1 MNRGAKGEAHE
12 TKKCTGICAY
22 TFFFVSLQ
30 RIMDCKTLL
39 YRAKSWLRHQL
50 TAWNT
55 GGEGVHSPYLFEWV
69 RMVMMDTNSYYKWEE
84 IERCREKML
93 RDERELEFV
102 DYGSAIK
109 SRSLENGSEAAYSL
123 EFRDVRRVCDIA
135 RRSLAKRKYAEML
148 FRLVNWLGRPLGPSP
163 ALPSREGVPSPSR
176 GGIGDETLEDRKGL
190 TIVELG
196 LEFRGL
202 TIVELGT
209 SLGVT
214 TAYLAAADSRNKVV
228 TFEGCEAVATIAKEN
243 WKRLNIS
250 NIECV
255 VGELTID
262 SLQFAVGSLRG
273 IDVAFI
279 DANHT
284 YASTCEYFNVLADMT
299 HEKSVIV
306 VDDIHYSEEMER
318 AWKEICGDER
328 VTSTI
333 DLYQMGLVFFD
344 KHYWKRNYKMRL

>member
-1 MNRGAKGEAHE
+1 MELKVA
-12 TKKCTGICAY
+12 
-22 TFFFVSLQ
+22 
-30 RIMDCKTLL
+30 L

-69 RMVMMDTNSYYKWEE
+69 RMVMMDKNAYYIWGE

-93 RDERELEFV
+93 RDKRELEFV

-109 SRSLENGSEAAYSL
+109 SHSLESGSEAVCRL
-123 EFRDVRRVCDIA
+123 EYRDTRRVRDIA
-135 RRSLAKRKYAEML
+135 RRSLAKRKYAQML
-148 FRLVNWLGRPLGPSP
+148 SRLVNWLGASH
-163 ALPSREGVPSPSR
+163 S
-176 GGIGDETLEDRKGL
+176 LENGSG
-190 TIVELG
+190 TACS

-214 TAYLAAADSRNKVV
+214 TAYMAAMDSRNRVV
-228 TFEGCEAVATIAKEN
+228 TFEGCEAVANMAREN
-243 WKRLNIS
+243 WKALNIN
-250 NIECV
+250 NIECR
-255 VGELTID
+255 VGEID
-262 SLQFAVGSLRG
+262 VEELVRDIEHL
-273 IDVAFI
+273 DVAFI

-284 YASTCEYFNVLADMT
+284 YVSTCEYFDVLAGKVR
-299 HEKSVIV
+299 EKSVIV
-306 VDDIHYSEEMER
+306 VDDIHYSEEMEK
-318 AWKEICGDER
+318 AWKAICADER

>member
-1 MNRGAKGEAHE
+1 MELRVA
-12 TKKCTGICAY
+12 
-22 TFFFVSLQ
+22 
-30 RIMDCKTLL
+30 L

-69 RMVMMDTNSYYKWEE
+69 RMVMMDKNAYYIWGE

-102 DYGSAIK
+102 DYGSGK
-109 SRSLENGSEAAYSL
+109 LKGENGKLKGANGE
-123 EFRDVRRVCDIA
+123 RRRVCDIA
-135 RRSLAKRKYAEML
+135 RRSLAKRKYAQML
-148 FRLVNWLGRPLGPSP
+148 SRLVNWLGASHR
-163 ALPSREGVPSPSR
+163 
-176 GGIGDETLEDRKGL
+176 LENGSG
-190 TIVELG
+190 TAYS

-214 TAYLAAADSRNKVV
+214 TAYMAAMDSRNRVV
-228 TFEGCEAVATIAKEN
+228 TFEGCEAVANIAKEN
-243 WKRLNIS
+243 WKALNIN
-250 NIECV
+250 NIECR
-255 VGELTID
+255 VGEID
-262 SLQFAVGSLRG
+262 VEKLAQDIEHL
-273 IDVAFI
+273 DVAFI

-284 YASTCEYFNVLADMT
+284 YEGTCKYFDVLAGKVR
-299 HEKSVIV
+299 EKSVIV
-306 VDDIHYSEEMER
+306 VDDIHHSEEMEE
-318 AWKEICGDER
+318 AWKAICADER

>member
-1 MNRGAKGEAHE
+1 MA
-12 TKKCTGICAY
+12 
-22 TFFFVSLQ
+22 
-30 RIMDCKTLL
+30 L
-39 YRAKSWLRHQL
+39 YRAKTWLRHQL

-69 RMVMMDTNSYYKWEE
+69 RMVMMDKNSFYIWGE

-109 SRSLENGSEAAYSL
+109 SRSLENGSKAACRL
-123 EFRDVRRVCDIA
+123 EFRDMRRVCDIA
-135 RRSLAKRKYAEML
+135 RRSLAKRKYAQML
-148 FRLVNWLGRPLGPSP
+148 SRLVNWLGASH
-163 ALPSREGVPSPSR
+163 S
-176 GGIGDETLEDRKGL
+176 LENGSG
-190 TIVELG
+190 TACS

-214 TAYLAAADSRNKVV
+214 TAYMAAMDSRNRVV
-228 TFEGCEAVATIAKEN
+228 TFEGCEVVANIAKEN
-243 WKRLNIS
+243 WKALNIN
-250 NIECV
+250 NIECRI
-255 VGELTID
+255 GKID
-262 SLQFAVGSLRG
+262 VEQLARDIEHL
-273 IDVAFI
+273 DVAFI

-284 YASTCEYFNVLADMT
+284 YEGTCKYFDVLAGKVR
-299 HEKSVIV
+299 EKSVIV
-306 VDDIHYSEEMER
+306 VDDIHHSEEMEE
-318 AWKEICGDER
+318 AWKAICADER

-344 KHYWKRNYKMRL
+344 KHYWKRHYTMRL

>member
-1 MNRGAKGEAHE
+1 MELRVA
-12 TKKCTGICAY
+12 
-22 TFFFVSLQ
+22 
-30 RIMDCKTLL
+30 L

-69 RMVMMDTNSYYKWEE
+69 RMVMMDKNAYYIWGE

-109 SRSLENGSEAAYSL
+109 SRSLENGSKTACRL
-123 EFRDVRRVCDIA
+123 EFRDMRRVCDIA
-135 RRSLAKRKYAEML
+135 RRSLAKRKYAQML
-148 FRLVNWLGRPLGPSP
+148 SRLVNWLGASH
-163 ALPSREGVPSPSR
+163 S
-176 GGIGDETLEDRKGL
+176 LENGSG
-190 TIVELG
+190 TAYS

-214 TAYLAAADSRNKVV
+214 TAYMAAMDSRNRVV
-228 TFEGCEAVATIAKEN
+228 TFEGCEAVANIAKEN
-243 WKRLNIS
+243 WKALNIN
-250 NIECV
+250 NIECR
-255 VGELTID
+255 VGEID
-262 SLQFAVGSLRG
+262 VEELVRDIEHL
-273 IDVAFI
+273 DVAFI

-284 YASTCEYFNVLADMT
+284 YVSTCEYFDVLAGKVR
-299 HEKSVIV
+299 EKSVIV
-306 VDDIHYSEEMER
+306 VDDIHYSEEMEK
-318 AWKEICGDER
+318 AWKAICADER

-344 KHYWKRNYKMRL
+344 KHYWKRHYTMRL

>member
-1 MNRGAKGEAHE
+1 
-12 TKKCTGICAY
+12 
-22 TFFFVSLQ
+22 
-30 RIMDCKTLL
+30 MDCKTLL
-39 YRAKSWLRHQL
+39 YRAKSWLKHQL

-135 RRSLAKRKYAEML
+135 RRSLTKRKYAEIL

-190 TIVELG
+190 TIVEQG

-255 VGELTID
+255 VGELG
-262 SLQFAVGSLRG
+262 AGSKNPSVAMRQLPYEQG
-273 IDVAFI
+273 SKIDVAFI

>member
-1 MNRGAKGEAHE
+1 MELR
-12 TKKCTGICAY
+12 
-22 TFFFVSLQ
+22 VV
-30 RIMDCKTLL
+30 L

-69 RMVMMDTNSYYKWEE
+69 RMVMMDKNAYYIWGE

-102 DYGSAIK
+102 DYGSGK
-109 SRSLENGSEAAYSL
+109 LKGENGKLKGANGE
-123 EFRDVRRVCDIA
+123 RRRVCDIA
-135 RRSLAKRKYAEML
+135 RRSLAKRKYAQML
-148 FRLVNWLGRPLGPSP
+148 SRLVNWLGASHR
-163 ALPSREGVPSPSR
+163 
-176 GGIGDETLEDRKGL
+176 LENGSG
-190 TIVELG
+190 TAYS

-214 TAYLAAADSRNKVV
+214 TAYMAAMDSRNRVV
-228 TFEGCEAVATIAKEN
+228 TFEGCEAVADVAKEN
-243 WKRLNIS
+243 WKTLNIN
-250 NIECV
+250 NIECR
-255 VGELTID
+255 VGKIDAEQLTRDIEH
-262 SLQFAVGSLRG
+262 L
-273 IDVAFI
+273 DVAFI

-284 YASTCEYFNVLADMT
+284 YEGTCKYFDVLAGKVR
-299 HEKSVIV
+299 EKSVIV
-306 VDDIHYSEEMER
+306 VDDIHHSEEMEK
-318 AWKEICGDER
+318 AWKAICADER

>member
-1 MNRGAKGEAHE
+1 MELKVA
-12 TKKCTGICAY
+12 
-22 TFFFVSLQ
+22 
-30 RIMDCKTLL
+30 L

-69 RMVMMDTNSYYKWEE
+69 RMVMMDKNAYYIWGE

-135 RRSLAKRKYAEML
+135 RRSLAKRKYAQML
-148 FRLVNWLGRPLGPSP
+148 SRLVNWLGSPL
-163 ALPSREGVPSPSR
+163 LTSPSR

-196 LEFRGL
+196 
-202 TIVELGT
+202 T

-214 TAYLAAADSRNKVV
+214 TAYMAAMDSRNRVV
-228 TFEGCEAVATIAKEN
+228 TFEGCEAVANIAKEN
-243 WKRLNIS
+243 WKALNIN
-250 NIECV
+250 NIECR
-255 VGELTID
+255 VGEMDAEQLTRDIEHLD
-262 SLQFAVGSLRG
+262 M
-273 IDVAFI
+273 AFI

-284 YASTCEYFNVLADMT
+284 YVSTCEYFDVLAGKVR
-299 HEKSVIV
+299 EKSVIV
-306 VDDIHYSEEMER
+306 VDDIHYSEKMEK
-318 AWKEICGDER
+318 AWKAICADER

-344 KHYWKRNYKMRL
+344 KHYWKRHYTMRL

>member
-1 MNRGAKGEAHE
+1 MELRVA
-12 TKKCTGICAY
+12 
-22 TFFFVSLQ
+22 
-30 RIMDCKTLL
+30 L

-69 RMVMMDTNSYYKWEE
+69 RMVMMDKNAYYIWGE

-102 DYGSAIK
+102 DYGSGK
-109 SRSLENGSEAAYSL
+109 LKGENGKLKGESGE
-123 EFRDVRRVCDIA
+123 RRRVCDIA
-135 RRSLAKRKYAEML
+135 RRSLAKRKYAQML
-148 FRLVNWLGRPLGPSP
+148 SRLVNWLGSPL
-163 ALPSREGVPSPSR
+163 LTSPSR

-196 LEFRGL
+196 
-202 TIVELGT
+202 T

-214 TAYLAAADSRNKVV
+214 TAYMAAMDSRNRVV
-228 TFEGCEAVATIAKEN
+228 TFEGCEAVANIAKEN
-243 WKRLNIS
+243 WKALNIN
-250 NIECV
+250 NIECR
-255 VGELTID
+255 VGE
-262 SLQFAVGSLRG
+262 
-273 IDVAFI
+273 IDVEELVGDIEYLDMAFI

-284 YASTCEYFNVLADMT
+284 YVSTCEYFDVLAGKVR
-299 HEKSVIV
+299 EKSVIV
-306 VDDIHYSEEMER
+306 VDDIHYSEEMEK
-318 AWKEICGDER
+318 AWKAICADER

-344 KHYWKRNYKMRL
+344 KHYWKRHYTMRL

>member
-1 MNRGAKGEAHE
+1 MELRVA
-12 TKKCTGICAY
+12 
-22 TFFFVSLQ
+22 
-30 RIMDCKTLL
+30 L

-69 RMVMMDTNSYYKWEE
+69 RMVMMDKNSFYIWGE

-102 DYGSAIK
+102 DYGSGK
-109 SRSLENGSEAAYSL
+109 LKGENGKLKGENG
-123 EFRDVRRVCDIA
+123 ERRRVCDIA
-135 RRSLAKRKYAEML
+135 RRSLAKRKYAQML
-148 FRLVNWLGRPLGPSP
+148 SRLVNWLGASHR
-163 ALPSREGVPSPSR
+163 
-176 GGIGDETLEDRKGL
+176 LESGSG
-190 TIVELG
+190 TAYS

-214 TAYLAAADSRNKVV
+214 TAYMAAMDSRNRVV
-228 TFEGCEAVATIAKEN
+228 TFEGCEAVADVAKEN
-243 WKRLNIS
+243 WKALNIN
-250 NIECV
+250 NIECR
-255 VGELTID
+255 VGEID
-262 SLQFAVGSLRG
+262 AEQLARDIEHL
-273 IDVAFI
+273 DVAFI

-284 YASTCEYFNVLADMT
+284 YEGTCKYFDVLAGKVR
-299 HEKSVIV
+299 EKSVIV
-306 VDDIHYSEEMER
+306 VDDIHYSEEMEK
-318 AWKEICGDER
+318 AWKAICADER

-344 KHYWKRNYKMRL
+344 KHYWKRHYTMRL

>member
-1 MNRGAKGEAHE
+1 MELRVA
-12 TKKCTGICAY
+12 
-22 TFFFVSLQ
+22 
-30 RIMDCKTLL
+30 L

-69 RMVMMDTNSYYKWEE
+69 RMVMMDKNSFYIWGE

-93 RDERELEFV
+93 RDERESEFV
-102 DYGSAIK
+102 DYGSGK
-109 SRSLENGSEAAYSL
+109 LKGENGKLKGENG
-123 EFRDVRRVCDIA
+123 ERRRVCDIA
-135 RRSLAKRKYAEML
+135 RRSLAKRKYAQML
-148 FRLVNWLGRPLGPSP
+148 SRLVNWLGASHR
-163 ALPSREGVPSPSR
+163 
-176 GGIGDETLEDRKGL
+176 LENGSG
-190 TIVELG
+190 TAYS

-214 TAYLAAADSRNKVV
+214 TAYMAAMDSRNRVV
-228 TFEGCEAVATIAKEN
+228 TFEGCEAVANIAKEN
-243 WKRLNIS
+243 WKALNIN
-250 NIECV
+250 NIECR
-255 VGELTID
+255 VGKIDAEQLTRDIEH
-262 SLQFAVGSLRG
+262 L
-273 IDVAFI
+273 DVAFI

-284 YASTCEYFNVLADMT
+284 YEGTCKYFDVLAGKVR
-299 HEKSVIV
+299 EKSVIV
-306 VDDIHYSEEMER
+306 VDDIHYSEEMEK
-318 AWKEICGDER
+318 AWKAICADER

>member
-1 MNRGAKGEAHE
+1 MELRVA
-12 TKKCTGICAY
+12 
-22 TFFFVSLQ
+22 
-30 RIMDCKTLL
+30 L

-69 RMVMMDTNSYYKWEE
+69 RMVMMDKNAYYIWGE

-135 RRSLAKRKYAEML
+135 RRSLAKRKYAQML
-148 FRLVNWLGRPLGPSP
+148 SRLVNWLGSPL
-163 ALPSREGVPSPSR
+163 LTSPSR

-196 LEFRGL
+196 
-202 TIVELGT
+202 T

-214 TAYLAAADSRNKVV
+214 TAYMAAMDSRNRVV
-228 TFEGCEAVATIAKEN
+228 TFEGCEAVANMAKEN
-243 WKRLNIS
+243 WKALNIN
-250 NIECV
+250 NIECR
-255 VGELTID
+255 VGEIDAEQLTRDIEHLD
-262 SLQFAVGSLRG
+262 M
-273 IDVAFI
+273 AFI

-284 YASTCEYFNVLADMT
+284 YEGTCEYFDVLAGKVR
-299 HEKSVIV
+299 EKSVIV
-306 VDDIHYSEEMER
+306 VDDIHYSEEMEK
-318 AWKEICGDER
+318 AWKAICADER

-344 KHYWKRNYKMRL
+344 KHYWKRHYTMRL

>member
-1 MNRGAKGEAHE
+1 MA
-12 TKKCTGICAY
+12 
-22 TFFFVSLQ
+22 
-30 RIMDCKTLL
+30 L
-39 YRAKSWLRHQL
+39 YRAKTWLRHQL

-69 RMVMMDTNSYYKWEE
+69 RMVMMDKNAYYIWGE

-109 SRSLENGSEAAYSL
+109 SRSLENGSEAVCRL
-123 EFRDVRRVCDIA
+123 EYRDTRRVCDIA
-135 RRSLAKRKYAEML
+135 RRSLAKRKYAQML
-148 FRLVNWLGRPLGPSP
+148 SRLVNWLGASH
-163 ALPSREGVPSPSR
+163 S
-176 GGIGDETLEDRKGL
+176 LENGSG
-190 TIVELG
+190 TACS

-214 TAYLAAADSRNKVV
+214 TAYMAAMDSRNRVV
-228 TFEGCEAVATIAKEN
+228 TFEGCEAVANIAKEN
-243 WKRLNIS
+243 WKALNIN
-250 NIECV
+250 NIECR
-255 VGELTID
+255 VGKIDVEELVRDIEH
-262 SLQFAVGSLRG
+262 L
-273 IDVAFI
+273 DVAFI

-284 YASTCEYFNVLADMT
+284 YEGTCKYFDVLAGKVR
-299 HEKSVIV
+299 EKSVIV
-306 VDDIHYSEEMER
+306 VDDIHYSEEMEK
-318 AWKEICGDER
+318 AWKAICADER

-344 KHYWKRNYKMRL
+344 KHYWKRNYIMRL

>member
-1 MNRGAKGEAHE
+1 MELRVA
-12 TKKCTGICAY
+12 
-22 TFFFVSLQ
+22 
-30 RIMDCKTLL
+30 L

-69 RMVMMDTNSYYKWEE
+69 RMVMMDKNAYYIWGE

-135 RRSLAKRKYAEML
+135 RRSLAKRKYAQML
-148 FRLVNWLGRPLGPSP
+148 SRLVNWLGSPL
-163 ALPSREGVPSPSR
+163 LTSPSR

-196 LEFRGL
+196 
-202 TIVELGT
+202 T

-214 TAYLAAADSRNKVV
+214 TAYMAAMDSRNRVV
-228 TFEGCEAVATIAKEN
+228 TFEGCEAVANIAKEN
-243 WKRLNIS
+243 WKALNIN
-250 NIECV
+250 NIECR
-255 VGELTID
+255 VGEIDAEQLTRDIEH
-262 SLQFAVGSLRG
+262 L
-273 IDVAFI
+273 DVAFI

-284 YASTCEYFNVLADMT
+284 YVSTCKYFDVLAGKVR
-299 HEKSVIV
+299 EKSVIV
-306 VDDIHYSEEMER
+306 VDDIHYSEEMEK
-318 AWKEICGDER
+318 AWKAICADER

-344 KHYWKRNYKMRL
+344 KHYWKRHYTMRL

>member
-1 MNRGAKGEAHE
+1 MELKVA
-12 TKKCTGICAY
+12 
-22 TFFFVSLQ
+22 
-30 RIMDCKTLL
+30 L

-69 RMVMMDTNSYYKWEE
+69 RMVMMDKNAYYIWGE

-102 DYGSAIK
+102 DYGSGK
-109 SRSLENGSEAAYSL
+109 LKGENGKLKGENGKLKGANG
-123 EFRDVRRVCDIA
+123 ERRRVCDIA
-135 RRSLAKRKYAEML
+135 RRSLAKRKYAQML
-148 FRLVNWLGRPLGPSP
+148 SRLVNWLGSPL
-163 ALPSREGVPSPSR
+163 LTSPSR

-196 LEFRGL
+196 
-202 TIVELGT
+202 T

-214 TAYLAAADSRNKVV
+214 TAYMAAMDSRNRVV
-228 TFEGCEAVATIAKEN
+228 TFEGCEAVANMAKEN
-243 WKRLNIS
+243 WKALNIN
-250 NIECV
+250 NIECR
-255 VGELTID
+255 VGEID
-262 SLQFAVGSLRG
+262 VEELVGDIEHL
-273 IDVAFI
+273 DVAFI

-284 YASTCEYFNVLADMT
+284 YVSTCEYFDVLAGKVR
-299 HEKSVIV
+299 EKSVIV
-306 VDDIHYSEEMER
+306 VDDIHYSEEMEK
-318 AWKEICGDER
+318 AWKAICADER

-344 KHYWKRNYKMRL
+344 KHYWKRHYTMRL